1 MNMWSVPR
9 RRYHGHW
16 EEEES
21 SSPTSSQP
29 RRMRGRRM
37 KLLCAPKSPSGHF
50 GAIWTV
56 TVLAAILVAL
66 VCGPHQ
72 VAAAASRRTML
83 AMASDRGNSLL
94 HEPATDCRLGMNKSW
109 DQNFHQILHAKFG
122 RNLDDQTLDLR
133 FLVLG

>member
-1 MNMWSVPR
+1 MWSVPR

-16 EEEES
+16 EEEEEES
-21 SSPTSSQP
+21 SSTSSQP

-37 KLLCAPKSPSGHF
+37 KLLCASSSPSGHF

-72 VAAAASRRTML
+72 VAAVASRRTML

-94 HEPATDCRLGMNKSW
+94 HEPATDCRLGTNKSW
-109 DQNFHQILHAKFG
+109 DPNFFIRSYMTSSVEK
-122 RNLDDQTLDLR
+122 
-133 FLVLG
+133 LG

>member
-9 RRYHGHW
+9 RRCHGHW
-16 EEEES
+16 EEGEEES
-21 SSPTSSQP
+21 SSTSSQP

-37 KLLCAPKSPSGHF
+37 KLSCASSSSPSGHF

-72 VAAAASRRTML
+72 VAAAASRRAML

-94 HEPATDCRLGMNKSW
+94 HEPATDCRLGMHKSW
-109 DQNFHQILHAKFG
+109 DPNFFIRSYMQSSGETWMMMVK
-122 RNLDDQTLDLR
+122 
-133 FLVLG
+133 